1 MIFLWF
7 CLLFRFKICH
17 VLKVKGEF
25 TLSFS
30 LQIRFKHCI
39 IDPLNIERKMDRC
52 LDSQICVWNASN
64 VLHDVFRLQICL
76 QILQF
81 ALGIYEKILKI
92 SKGVIRIR
100 KSKDRQHNS
109 QKEKKT
115 KDQTTIYK
123 ILHIKLKIE

>member
-1 MIFLWF
+1 
-7 CLLFRFKICH
+7 
-17 VLKVKGEF
+17 
-25 TLSFS
+25 
-30 LQIRFKHCI
+30 
-39 IDPLNIERKMDRC
+39 MDRC